1 MKTIQINV
9 VLNNVPQK
17 LSFSKIDEMAKGNS
31 AFKKFY
37 CCCSRGM
44 LRGENDVAIF
54 AQNFIST
61 YHPNYETKTFKLILE
76 MGCAKLVELVKSK

>member
-1 MKTIQINV
+1 MKTIQLNV
-9 VLNNVPQK
+9 VLNNVTQK
-17 LSFSKIDEMAKGNS
+17 LSFSEIDEMAKGNS

-37 CCCSRGM
+37 CYCSRGM
-44 LRGENDVAIF
+44 LRGENDVTLF

-61 YHPNYETKTFKLILE
+61 YHPNYENKTFKLILE